1 MKSEIDMKLLERSIQ
16 TLTFK
21 YGYLKISLERE
32 DGSHEGV
39 WAVSLSDKD
48 ELLARSEDFE
58 HQDDTF
64 KCILCNEPI
73 GTWLGKSWGDIIICR
88 NRGSLRP
95 LAFLE
100 DNFDNETLN
109 NLFR

>member
-16 TLTFK
+16 TLTAK

-39 WAVSLSDKD
+39 WAVSISEKD
-48 ELLARSEDFE
+48 DLLARSEEFQ
-58 HQDDTF
+58 HQDASF
-64 KCILCNEPI
+64 NCILCNEPV
-73 GTWLGKSWGDIIICR
+73 GTWLGKSWGDRIIAR

-100 DNFDNETLN
+100 DNFDEESLG
-109 NLFR
+109 NLFK